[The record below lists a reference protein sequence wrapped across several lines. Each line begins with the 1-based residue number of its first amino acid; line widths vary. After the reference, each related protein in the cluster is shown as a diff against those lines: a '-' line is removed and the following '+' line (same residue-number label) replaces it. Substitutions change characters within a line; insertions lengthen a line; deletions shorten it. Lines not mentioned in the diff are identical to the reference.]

1 MRRLWSHVRQ
11 LHRWKNRRCG
21 VPVGVGVY
29 LVDNDVGVGNIV
41 LIEEEAITEVFQL
54 RCFQEPKLT

>member
-1 MRRLWSHVRQ
+1 MRQ